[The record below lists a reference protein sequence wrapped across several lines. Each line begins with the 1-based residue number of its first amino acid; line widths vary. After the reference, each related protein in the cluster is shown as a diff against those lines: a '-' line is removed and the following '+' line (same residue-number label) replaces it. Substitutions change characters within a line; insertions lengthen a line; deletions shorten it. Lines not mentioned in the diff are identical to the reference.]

1 MRNHR
6 LALAVLML
14 ACAATVVAG
23 CDSDASSRFAG
34 SPVPTTGPTSAAA
47 PVTQTAATATTI
59 SGLGHITNIVAPDD
73 GSGRLFVTDQVGI
86 IRIVRNGA
94 VAPKPALDIRA
105 RVGSVGNEQGLL
117 GLAFPVDFA
126 SKQRAY
132 LYYTDLKGTSRVFR
146 IRVSAGDPDVF
157 DPATLQPVL
166 SIAQPYANHNG
177 GQLAFGPDGYLYL
190 GFGDGGGA
198 GDPGNRAQNLR
209 VLLGKILRIDVE
221 SHPDSPG
228 YRVPADNPFVRR
240 AGARHEIWAYG
251 LRNPWRFSFDSATGD
266 LWIGDVGQNKY
277 EEVDYVR
284 AGSKRGLDFGWSL
297 YEGNHLY
304 KAKSKKAGFTWPVS
318 EYAHP
323 YGECVTGGYVYHG
336 SAYPAEQGLY
346 VFGDYVTGKLFTLK
360 RSASGWTRR
369 LVATTPWGITSFGV
383 DGSGELWAAD
393 RNTGSIHLLG
403 DLSK

>member
-1 MRNHR
+1 MIAC
-6 LALAVLML
+6 LTSAVVG
-14 ACAATVVAG
+14 CHPSAA
-23 CDSDASSRFAG
+23 SRSAG
-34 SPVPTTGPTSAAA
+34 SPVSTASPAPANGPSAPNAAA
-47 PVTQTAATATTI
+47 VTSI

-86 IRIVRNGA
+86 VRIVRDGA
-94 VAPKPALDIRA
+94 VVSAPALDIHS

-117 GLAFPVDFA
+117 GIAFPAGFA
-126 SKQRAY
+126 TKQRAY
-132 LYYTDLKGTSRVFR
+132 LYFTDLAGTSRVFR
-146 IRVSAGDPDVF
+146 IRTKSGDPDVF

-198 GDPGNRAQNLR
+198 GDPGNRAQDLG

-221 SHPDSPG
+221 SRPSSPG
-228 YRVPADNPFVRR
+228 YLIPADNPFVKRG
-240 AGARHEIWAYG
+240 GARPEIWAYG
-251 LRNPWRFSFDSATGD
+251 LRNPWRFSFDAASGD
-266 LWIGDVGQNKY
+266 LWIADVGQDRY

-284 AGSKRGLDFGWSL
+284 AGSKSGLDFGWNL

-304 KAKSKKAGFTWPVS
+304 KATSKQTGFTWPVT

-323 YGECVTGGYVYHG
+323 YGECVTGGYVYRG
-336 SAYPAEQGLY
+336 SAHPAARGLY
-346 VFGDYVTGKLFTLK
+346 VFGDYVAGKIFTLE
-360 RSASGWTRR
+360 RSHTGWTRR
-369 LVATTPWGITSFGV
+369 LVATTTWAISTFGV

-393 RNTGSIHLLG
+393 HTTGSIHLLG
-403 DLSK
+403 DMSK